1 MSSHLLRL
9 HVFEIC
15 SIAQKDDEV
24 EFECKVKEEDEDSD
38 VKLKDKIDFKITT
51 GTRGLGVKVEYEQEV
66 KTGDVKSE
74 TETEYEIIF
83 DRIVEYSKAVDGDG
97 DEAYDWDTDII
108 VQTVSLN
115 NWESFSE
122 VTDAAD
128 GVMSYFSASSLDGH
142 VTFKFTVSRAD
153 QGEKVTA
160 NKMKIDF
167 SLVDFPWVGNDT
179 HVALLSTVESK
190 QKVDVEDADDEME
203 DGGLARKAKKAKD
216 VIISFDEAQDTVG
229 IIPFGEYTWDE
240 SAEVIEPA
248 ASANETTTE
257 TQRSGVDVAGVPT
270 TISVVATSPTF
281 TDTSEITKERRIA
294 FSFIRDAAISAS
306 NIYWDPEAGVGYS
319 DNSSDNSSGGHV
331 GRLGT
336 SLLFLSGALSWM
348 FLVAF

>member
-1 MSSHLLRL
+1 
-9 HVFEIC
+9 
-15 SIAQKDDEV
+15 
-24 EFECKVKEEDEDSD
+24 VKN
-38 VKLKDKIDFKITT
+38 
-51 GTRGLGVKVEYEQEV
+51 
-66 KTGDVKSE
+66 E

-83 DRIVEYSKAVDGDG
+83 DRIVEYRKAVDGDG

-108 VQTVSLN
+108 VQTLSLN
-115 NWESFSE
+115 NWERFSE
-122 VTDAAD
+122 VTDDAD
-128 GVMSYFSASSLDGH
+128 GVLSRFAASSLDGH
-142 VTFKFTVSRAD
+142 VTFNFTVSRAD

-167 SLVDFPWVGNDT
+167 SLADFPWVGNDT

-190 QKVDVEDADDEME
+190 RKVAVEYADDETE
-203 DGGLARKAKKAKD
+203 DGLARRLKKAKKAKD

-240 SAEVIEPA
+240 TAEVIVPA
-248 ASANETTTE
+248 ASSNETTTE

-270 TISVVATSPTF
+270 TISVVATTPTS
-281 TDTSEITKERRIA
+281 TNTSEITRERRIA
-294 FSFIRDAAISAS
+294 FSFVGDAAISAS

-319 DNSSDNSSGGHV
+319 DNSSDNSSEGHV